1 MSKKIAIVGAGI
13 GGLATA
19 VRLAKHGFEVS
30 VYEKLPECGGR
41 NHMLEDG
48 GFKFDMGPSFVLM
61 PEFLREVFSY
71 CGQRIQDY
79 LDLKMLD
86 VHYKIFYPDNDVL
99 TVFADYEKTKEQ
111 FKRME
116 TGAHFAYDRL
126 ITETEKIYNAVKP
139 LLYECFSPKDLLN
152 PAYWALPFKIRA
164 FESYWKLVRRFFKSD
179 KLCYALT
186 FEAMFLGVSPFQSP
200 AFYSIITYSDHVQKI
215 FHPMGGMYRIP
226 LALERLGERLGVT
239 YHYNV
244 EIERIEKS
252 ADIFYLKSGAQ
263 VFKAD
268 KVVVNADYAYA
279 QEMLLKRRIPE
290 YKYSCSTYLLYLGL
304 RKKIK
309 GLSHHNL
316 FFSDDIPKN
325 LKQIFQSGEFPQSPS
340 FYVHVPTVTDPSLAP
355 DGKDLIYVLVPVPNL
370 KFPQSIE
377 KYEEQLRA
385 YIFRKM
391 RHACL
396 EDVESLIEVE
406 RKFYPRDFINRYN
419 IKYGATFGLA
429 HNLMQSAF
437 FRPLNYDKELPGLY
451 YAGASTQPGGGLPLV
466 LAGSRIVADLIH
478 STASSRGF

>member
-1 MSKKIAIVGAGI
+1 MGKKIAIVGAGI

-19 VRLAKHGFEVS
+19 VRLARHNYEVD

-41 NHMLEDG
+41 NHMLEDR

-61 PEFLREVFSY
+61 PDFFREIFSY

-86 VHYKIFYPDNDVL
+86 IHYKIFYPDNDVL
-99 TVFADYEKTKEQ
+99 TVFADPLKTKEQ

-116 TGAHFAYDRL
+116 AGGHFAYERL
-126 ITETEKIYNAVKP
+126 MTETEKIYRAVGP

-152 PAYWALPFKIRA
+152 PAYWALPFKIKA
-164 FESYWKLVRRFFKSD
+164 LTSYWNLVRRFFKND

-186 FEAMFLGVSPFQSP
+186 FEAMFMGVSPFQTP

-215 FHPMGGMYRIP
+215 HHPMGGMYQIP
-226 LALERLGERLGVT
+226 LALERLGLKLNVE
-239 YHYNV
+239 YHYNT
-244 EIERIEKS
+244 EIESIEK
-252 ADIFYLKSGAQ
+252 DGGVFCLKSGGRA
-263 VFKAD
+263 FKAD
-268 KVVVNADYAYA
+268 QVVINADYAYA
-279 QEMLLKRRIPE
+279 QEKLLKRQIPK

-316 FFSDDIPKN
+316 FFSENLPKN
-325 LKQIFQSGEFPQSPS
+325 LKQIFEGGDFPQEPS
-340 FYVHVPTVTDPSLAP
+340 FYIHVPTVTDLSLAP
-355 DGKDLIYVLVPVPNL
+355 EGKDLVYVLVPVPNL
-370 KFPQSIE
+370 AYAQDFE
-377 KYEEQLRA
+377 KHEEQLRA

-396 EDVESLIEVE
+396 EDVESLVEVE
-406 RKFYPRDFINRYN
+406 HKFYPRDFVSRYN

-437 FRPLNYDKELPGLY
+437 FRPVNYDKKLPGLY
-451 YAGASTQPGGGLPLV
+451 YVGASTQPGGGLPPV
-466 LAGSRIVADLIH
+466 LAGSRIVTDLIR
-478 STASSRGF
+478 ST